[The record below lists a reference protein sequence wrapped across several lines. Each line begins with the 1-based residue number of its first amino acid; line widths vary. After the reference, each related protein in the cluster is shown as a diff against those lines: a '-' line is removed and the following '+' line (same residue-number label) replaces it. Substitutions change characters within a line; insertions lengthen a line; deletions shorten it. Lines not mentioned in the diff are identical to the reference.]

1 MHRHART
8 AFFLLTVFV
17 GGCSNSKDG
26 TKEFGIGVAY
36 NPREEGHAGDAML
49 YGTQIAVNFLNAEQ
63 KGRNKFR
70 VITAPPDLEDPIT
83 IANQLREDPAV
94 IGVVGPRTSGEA
106 YAAVGV
112 YSDQEHAG
120 RHAVVHLSP
129 TATSPGLSGINKWFF
144 RVVPNDNQNAKTV
157 AQFLLDT
164 LRLKRASVVY
174 ENNSYGRDFA
184 KVFIQ
189 AFRASYGTV
198 ISRSPLPLNS
208 SDSVTYAVYAA
219 YLKKLNPEV
228 IVFPGSAEMAVALLR
243 ALKNIG
249 TTIPIVG
256 GDDMAGIEAQAAE
269 FPSAWYVAYF
279 NSKTATTQQSKD
291 FDNAFVAAF
300 KVHPDQRA
308 AMAFDAAMLIGRAAL
323 AAGPDRTKI
332 RDYIESVGKEL
343 PAYEGIGGA
352 VAFDARHDVGKSA
365 LMKKVGK

>member
-1 MHRHART
+1 MHRHALT

-26 TKEFGIGVAY
+26 TKEFGIGVAF
-36 NPREEGHAGDAML
+36 NPREEGHPGDAYL

-70 VITAPPDLEDPIT
+70 VITAPPDMEDPIS
-83 IANQLREDPAV
+83 IASQLTEDPTV

-120 RHAVVHLSP
+120 RHAVVQLSP

-157 AQFLLDT
+157 AQFLIDS
-164 LRLKRASVVY
+164 LRLKRASIVY

-189 AFRASYGTV
+189 GFRAGNGTV
-198 ISRSPLPLNS
+198 ISRSPLPPTAT
-208 SDSVTYAVYAA
+208 DSVTYAVYAA
-219 YLKKLNPEV
+219 YLKKLNPDV
-228 IVFPGSAEMAVALLR
+228 IVLPGSAEQAVALLR
-243 ALKNIG
+243 ALKHIG
-249 TTIPIVG
+249 STIPIVG

-269 FPSAWYVAYF
+269 FPSAWYVSYF
-279 NSKTATTQQSKD
+279 NSRQLATAQATD

-300 KVHPDQRA
+300 KMHPEQRA
-308 AMAFDAAMLIGRAAL
+308 AMAFDAAMLIGRAAI

>member
-1 MHRHART
+1 MLA
-8 AFFLLTVFV
+8 VSV
-17 GGCSNSKDG
+17 GGCSKSNDG
-26 TKEFGIGVAY
+26 TKEFGIAVAF

-63 KGRNKFR
+63 KGRSKFR
-70 VITAPPDLEDPIT
+70 VITAPPDMEDPIT
-83 IANQLREDPAV
+83 IASQLTEDPAV

-144 RVVPNDNQNAKTV
+144 RVVPNDNQNARTV
-157 AQFLLDT
+157 ARFLIDS

-174 ENNSYGRDFA
+174 ENNPYGRDFA

-189 AFRASYGTV
+189 AFRGDGNGTI
-198 ISRSPLPLNS
+198 ISRSPLPLS
-208 SDSVTYAVYAA
+208 VTDSVTYAVYAA
-219 YLKKLNPEV
+219 YLKKLNPDV

-243 ALKNIG
+243 ALKHIG
-249 TTIPIVG
+249 ATIPIVG
-256 GDDMAGIEAQAAE
+256 GDDMSGIEAQAAE

-279 NSKTATTQQSKD
+279 NANLLTTARAKD

-300 KVHPDQRA
+300 KIHPDQRA
-308 AMAFDAAMLIGRAAL
+308 AMAFDAAMLIGRAAI